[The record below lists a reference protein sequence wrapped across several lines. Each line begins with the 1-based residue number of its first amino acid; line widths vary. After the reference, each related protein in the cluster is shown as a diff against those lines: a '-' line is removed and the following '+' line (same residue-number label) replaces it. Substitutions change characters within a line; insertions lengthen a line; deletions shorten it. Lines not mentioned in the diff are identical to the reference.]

1 MYIIYINL
9 MKKILPIFT
18 TSIFA
23 LSASAL
29 TVEETTTFEGTASY
43 DSKLTI
49 NSKVVYTIGNGTDKS
64 SVSVTYG
71 TYPLSN
77 SGQIVVSKNSEL
89 SLTTTNGGDW
99 SSAGTSGNID
109 VYGKLL
115 ISNTSTKSPFLPT
128 ISSGK
133 TLNVYSGG
141 TIEVSGVNQGG
152 MDVNNGTLHL
162 YNGSNVNISSGSI
175 FIRGSNGTSKLIVD
189 DGVNFTRKMKITLGS
204 ASISELDFSD
214 AKTIT
219 LDNFTFKDRC
229 ISTIILPKTELI
241 IIGMGNQGTFTGVEE
256 LILKDFRNDTIKIN
270 SSVFSLT
277 EDSNGITQCFKINTS
292 GNIKLTAYD
301 SNGNKINLNQGD
313 YWELTNDKY
322 LNIVRVSVP
331 EPAEWAMI
339 LGSLALGLAIYR
351 RRK

>member
-1 MYIIYINL
+1 

-29 TVEETTTFEGTASY
+29 TVEETATFEGTASY

-77 SGQIVVSKNSEL
+77 NGQIVVSENSEL

-115 ISNTSTKSPFLPT
+115 ISNTSAKSPFLPT

-133 TLNVYSGG
+133 TLNLYSGG
-141 TIEVSGVNQGG
+141 TLEVSGVNQGG
-152 MDVNNGTLHL
+152 VDVNNGTLHL
-162 YNGSNVNISSGSI
+162 HNGSNVNISSGTI
-175 FIRGSNGTSKLIVD
+175 FIRGSNGTSKLIVE

-241 IIGMGNQGTFTGVEE
+241 ISGMSNQGTFTGVEE
-256 LILKDFRNDTIKIN
+256 LILKDFKNDTIKIN